1 MEATRA
7 TSLFLFVYPS
17 EEPTANVLHPSL
29 TDPAHMPRPLVLL
42 KVTALNH
49 RDDFPDA
56 AADAAAWKQGE
67 PIAVDEAP
75 PRMATSVDVIGSAI
89 LVDEQ
94 LVKGQRYTLI
104 EVGVDGGQPQIR
116 NVWTCLKLEGSMHA
130 LLTQFRAPYEL
141 QFSADERG
149 TGRLTG
155 KEWYTRTGMTGDH
168 LFPFLARAAEP
179 VVFTRAHIDVNNRV
193 MGLLAEFEGV
203 GKVFRAPDIGD
214 RVVRIEPDAKIA
226 IGDRLRPGILGGNAA
241 WVRCEEADTLRI
253 VAYDMAAMKGSLVAA
268 REFFARGAYRAP
280 ENAPFIFRP
289 VKASTFTG
297 STDPAVP
304 TRISFEA
311 EVRHHGDG
319 GFDHTHR
326 YCVLLISCVNDQPES
341 YRIDDVFHEAKVVSF
356 CPSPTGKG
364 LLVEFES
371 VEGCSGAEFHEAT
384 GVTGAAFA
392 GTFRTLFPSDV
403 EGTTIL
409 PGRTI
414 RPQQAPDD
422 EVDAAEVL
430 RESRDPRR
438 GVIPHARYIEHGET
452 HCITCHRSREHIR
465 EARIVPIATVFSNV
479 SEWLIEC
486 PECVPPA
493 VTTLALEGNEHLV
506 GTFQGSSEPPGPLQE
521 VIRDQ
526 SDVIRRCHAQI
537 NGLAEQVERLK
548 TEVAYYRQFDDLFR
562 RARAALEHY
571 GASFKPP
578 IDVRADYPSLYV
590 PFAAPQAPT
599 VSLHLRGHFTDAEV
613 AAFVDAFRRETTG
626 NG

>member
-29 TDPAHMPRPLVLL
+29 TDPAHMPRPLMLL

-49 RDDFPDA
+49 RDA

-149 TGRLTG
+149 TGRVTG

-168 LFPFLARAAEP
+168 LSPILAKAVPPAP
-179 VVFTRAHIDVNNRV
+179 VP
-193 MGLLAEFEGV
+193 MS
-203 GKVFRAPDIGD
+203 
-214 RVVRIEPDAKIA
+214 
-226 IGDRLRPGILGGNAA
+226 RLD
-241 WVRCEEADTLRI
+241 ERI

-319 GFDHTHR
+319 GFDQTHR

-422 EVDAAEVL
+422 EIDAAAVL